1 MHTTQRY
8 IPRLASA
15 YSIEEMAGLDLSAF
29 SGSIGAPGLS
39 FGRVRLLSRPY
50 LCKGGSGSLS
60 AESRTLFVVL
70 S

>member
-15 YSIEEMAGLDLSAF
+15 YSIEEMAGLGLSAF

-50 LCKGGSGSLS
+50 LFIVS
-60 AESRTLFVVL
+60 
-70 S
+70 